1 MEPEVRAYLIRIVN
15 TISMALLWMI
25 INTTAG
31 IKFGY
36 GYWDKHF
43 TIGNTIFYSW
53 LIISFAALIWY
64 MIRMWSKPLNIK
76 M

>member
-1 MEPEVRAYLIRIVN
+1 
-15 TISMALLWMI
+15 MI

-43 TIGNTIFYSW
+43 TTGNTIFYSW
-53 LIISFAALIWY
+53 LVVSFAALIWC